1 MSLEIISDTV
11 FPYLKIGEFNI
22 KIRYDLDTE
31 VYTQYSILD
40 FNIITDSYISIIN
53 ERDISRNDLI
63 DKINSNF
70 YSERISNETLV
81 KNLENNSESLIDFI
95 ENLDSYALTYT
106 PRKKND

>member
-95 ENLDSYALTYT
+95 ENLDSYALNYT

>member
-63 DKINSNF
+63 DKINSKF

>member
-11 FPYLKIGEFNI
+11 FPYLKMGDFNI
-22 KIRYDLDTE
+22 KVKYDIDRDA
-31 VYTQYSILD
+31 YTQHSLLD
-40 FNIITDSYISIIN
+40 FNITTDCYICIIN

-70 YSERISNETLV
+70 YSEIISNKTLV
-81 KNLENNSESLIDFI
+81 KDLENNSQSLIDFI
-95 ENLDSYALTYT
+95 ENLDRYALNYN